1 MVQSIDA
8 SKNTIAEKA
17 KAQSACIAEN
27 SLDSIRLNRD
37 CGFVRKQLAK
47 PGEHFLRVAFE
58 RVLG

>member
-8 SKNTIAEKA
+8 SKKIITEKA
-17 KAQSACIAEN
+17 KAQSAWTAEN

-37 CGFVRKQLAK
+37 CGFVWKQLPK